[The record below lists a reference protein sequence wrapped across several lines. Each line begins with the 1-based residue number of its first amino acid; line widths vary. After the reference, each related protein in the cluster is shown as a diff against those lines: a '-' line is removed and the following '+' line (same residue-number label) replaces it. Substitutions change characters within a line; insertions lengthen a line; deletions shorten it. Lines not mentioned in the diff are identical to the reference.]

1 MHMLCLSFL
10 SCSIQNKSTL
20 NYLYAWLVGKNVH
33 ATIPKGKIR
42 YDQYTV
48 PDTYT
53 VAAEI
58 TFADFL

>member
-1 MHMLCLSFL
+1 M
-10 SCSIQNKSTL
+10 
-20 NYLYAWLVGKNVH
+20 Y

-48 PDTYT
+48 PDT